1 MTTEQ
6 IVSFDDIKSM
16 EREGMQIQ
24 HMVVATGLSREEL
37 MRTAVLGHI
46 LEGLTIAQIAERL
59 GVHRTTVRDW
69 AAKVGMGTMR
79 RRGEPEILR
88 RSATWARYKP
98 GQVIREW
105 RGTGGVHLRA
115 KVIKQYAYHALC
127 WVEAFYGTW
136 VRLYKESFSTLITTG
151 EYDGSEETDDR
162 GTERAGGADPWAGG
176 IHYQEAL

>member
-98 GQVIREW
+98 EQVIHEW